1 MARLI
6 HVDLLYMYM
15 ELGTGHICPWL
26 GTQQQSRGQVKI
38 KEEECMQ
45 CRKHIRVE
53 VYVDM
58 VSNFSLGFIR
68 FRYGVNQIKIFHLT
82 FSVIHL

>member
-1 MARLI
+1 ME
-6 HVDLLYMYM
+6 

-38 KEEECMQ
+38 KEEYMQ
-45 CRKHIRVE
+45 CRKYIRVE

-58 VSNFSLGFIR
+58 VSNFSLGFVS
-68 FRYGVNQIKIFHLT
+68 YGVNQIKKFHLT